1 MNSLSTT
8 IATHYAWIE
17 KENKKIPLSKGMST
31 ELRNILKNWQWSQ
44 YITIPN
50 ISDPIWEPAWE
61 WRASDVT
68 IKKSEIKQT
77 WTRYVCDF
85 ATRHQMNESCN
96 CHLEYWIFPIQFKQK
111 LWELYQDKYPSTI
124 TESEKQIILKSFQN
138 AYKNL

>member
-17 KENKKIPLSKGMST
+17 KENKKIPLSDRMAT

-85 ATRHQMNESCN
+85 ATRHSMNESCN
-96 CHLEYWIFPIQFKQK
+96 CHEKYNVFPIQFKQK
-111 LWELYQDKYPSTI
+111 LWELYPDKYPSTI
-124 TESEKQIILKSFQN
+124 TESEKQIILKSLIT
-138 AYKNL
+138 KL